1 MRGCFKFDENPAVV
15 RLCADLTSYCICSLG
30 CAKVSRMHGSE
41 CGAFYPGR
49 RFVGQISRVTQGAP
63 TGKNST
69 FKCFS
74 LLQTC
79 IS

>member
-15 RLCADLTSYCICSLG
+15 SLPADLTSYCICSLG

-41 CGAFYPGR
+41 YGAFCARRRLDGR
-49 RFVGQISRVTQGAP
+49 ISRVTQAP
-63 TGKNST
+63 PNGKNST

-74 LLQTC
+74 LSETY